1 MNCKEKPMKP
11 LILLVLASVTTLAGC
26 STPTARADD
35 PGSVIAITSVKLVA
49 RQAVARYIQE
59 HGPGAAFD
67 RATRVKRVAEGVLSV
82 LEGDTEVT
90 VTALKAAALAAIPST
105 YTLTPADQLLA
116 RDLIDAL
123 GALITKYVGEGKL
136 DPQKTVVVRDALV
149 WIVDAAA
156 YFAPPA

>member
-1 MNCKEKPMKP
+1 MKH
-11 LILLVLASVTTLAGC
+11 LILAALVVASVALAGC
-26 STPTARADD
+26 SVPKARADD
-35 PGSVIAITSVKLVA
+35 PGSVIAITSVKLIA

-59 HGPGAAFD
+59 RGPGAAFD

-90 VTALKAAALAAIPST
+90 VVALQAAALAAIPST
-105 YTLTPADQLLA
+105 YTLTPADQMLA
-116 RDLIDAL
+116 KDLIDAL
-123 GALITKYVGEGKL
+123 GALIRQYVGDGTL
-136 DPQKTVVVRDALV
+136 DPEKTVVVRDALV